1 MADMIRISCIEP
13 GKLVRDSC
21 AQPVPSPGQALV
33 RIRRVGICGTDY
45 HIVRGTQPYLSY
57 PRVMGH
63 ELAGEIVTHAQGS
76 RWQAGDPVCIMPYHS
91 CGACV
96 ACRKGKPNCCTNI
109 SVLGVHKD
117 GGLAEYLA
125 IDEAYLIAADGLS
138 LDQIAMVEF
147 LSIGRHA
154 VRRGQVTAGEKVL
167 VVGAGPIGM
176 AVAFFAAR
184 DGADV
189 TVLDSNTAR
198 VALCV
203 DRLGAQRGELLGG
216 DVRQRLAAHTDGDF
230 FDAVFDATGNAKA
243 IETGFSYVAH
253 GGRYVLVSIV
263 SADIAF
269 SDPEFHKREM
279 TLLGSR
285 NATHE
290 DFAAVID
297 MLRSGAFPLDAVV
310 SHTLPFADLPE
321 AFDRLMEPDAGV
333 IKALV
338 IL

>member
-1 MADMIRISCIEP
+1 MARIRCVEP
-13 GKLVRDSC
+13 GHLVLDACER
-21 AQPVPSPGQALV
+21 PVAAPGEALV

-57 PRVMGH
+57 PRVPGH
-63 ELAGEIVTHAQGS
+63 ELAGEIVAAGKGS
-76 RWQAGDPVCIMPYHS
+76 VWNAGDRVCIMPYHS
-91 CGACV
+91 CGTCI
-96 ACRKGKPNCCTNI
+96 ACRNGKPNCCTAI

-125 IDEAYLIAADGLS
+125 IDERYLIAAEGLS
-138 LDQIAMVEF
+138 LDEIAMVEF
-147 LSIGRHA
+147 LSIGCHA
-154 VRRGQVTAGEKVL
+154 VRRAALQAGERAL

-184 DGADV
+184 AGAQV
-189 TVLDSNTAR
+189 TVLDGNATR

-203 DRLGAQRGELLGG
+203 DALGVTNGEVLGSDSAERLSALTG
-216 DVRQRLAAHTDGDF
+216 GDF
-230 FDAVFDATGNAKA
+230 FDCVFDATGNAAA
-243 IETGFSYVAH
+243 IEAGFGYVAH

-263 SADIAF
+263 TADIRF

-285 NATHE
+285 NATHA
-290 DFAAVID
+290 DFADVIEV
-297 MLRSGAFPLDAVV
+297 LRGRAFPLDAVV
-310 SHTLPFADLPE
+310 SHTLPFADLPQ
-321 AFDRLMEPDAGV
+321 AIGHLMTPDAGV

-338 IL
+338 VL

>member
-1 MADMIRISCIEP
+1 MPSMARINCVEP
-13 GKLVRDSC
+13 GKLVLDTCERPEP
-21 AQPVPSPGQALV
+21 APGEALV

-57 PRVMGH
+57 PRVPGH
-63 ELAGEIVTHAQGS
+63 ELAGEIVAGGEGS
-76 RWQAGDPVCIMPYHS
+76 RWNAGDRVCIMPYHS
-91 CGACV
+91 CGECV
-96 ACRKGKPNCCTNI
+96 ACRQGKANCCTAI

-125 IDEAYLIAADGLS
+125 IDERYLIAAEGLS
-138 LDQIAMVEF
+138 LDEIAMVEF

-154 VRRGQVTAGEKVL
+154 ERRAGLRAGERVL

-184 DGADV
+184 AGAHV
-189 TVLDSNTAR
+189 TVLDGNAAR

-203 DRLGAQRGELLGG
+203 DRLGAAHGEVLGE
-216 DVRQRLAAHTDGDF
+216 DTAQRLSALTGGDF
-230 FDAVFDATGNAKA
+230 FDAVFDATGNARA
-243 IETGFSYVAH
+243 IEAGFAYVAH

-279 TLLGSR
+279 SLLGSR

-290 DFAAVID
+290 DFADVIEV
-297 MLRSGAFPLDAVV
+297 LRARAFPLDAVV
-310 SHTLPFADLPE
+310 SHTLPFADVPE
-321 AFDRLMEPDAGV
+321 AIGRLMEPGAGV

-338 IL
+338 VL

>member
-1 MADMIRISCIEP
+1 MPSMARINCVEP
-13 GKLVRDSC
+13 GKLVLDTCERPEP
-21 AQPVPSPGQALV
+21 APGEALV

-57 PRVMGH
+57 PRVPGH
-63 ELAGEIVTHAQGS
+63 ELAGEIVAAGDGS
-76 RWQAGDPVCIMPYHS
+76 RWNVGDRVCIMPYHS

-96 ACRKGKPNCCTNI
+96 ACRQGKANCCTAI

-125 IDEAYLIAADGLS
+125 IDERYLIAAEGLS
-138 LDQIAMVEF
+138 LDEIAMVEF

-154 VRRGQVTAGEKVL
+154 ERRAGLRAGERVL

-176 AVAFFAAR
+176 AVAFFAACA
-184 DGADV
+184 GAHV
-189 TVLDSNTAR
+189 TVLDGNAAR

-203 DRLGAQRGELLGG
+203 DRLGAAHGEVLGE
-216 DVRQRLAAHTDGDF
+216 DTAQRLSALTGGDF
-230 FDAVFDATGNAKA
+230 FDAVFDATGNARA
-243 IETGFSYVAH
+243 IEAGFAYVAH

-279 TLLGSR
+279 SLLGSR

-290 DFAAVID
+290 DFADVIEV
-297 MLRSGAFPLDAVV
+297 LRARAFPLDAVV
-310 SHTLPFADLPE
+310 SHTLPFAEVPE
-321 AFDRLMEPDAGV
+321 AIGRLMEPGAGV

-338 IL
+338 VL

>member
-1 MADMIRISCIEP
+1 M
-13 GKLVRDSC
+13 
-21 AQPVPSPGQALV
+21 PVPGPDEALV

-63 ELAGEIVTHAQGS
+63 ELAGEIAVAPEGS
-76 RWQAGDPVCIMPYHS
+76 HWRAGDQVCIMPYHS
-91 CGACV
+91 CGTCV

-125 IDEAYLIAADGLS
+125 VDKAYLIAANGLS

-154 VRRGQVTAGEKVL
+154 VRRGAVGAGDKVL

-176 AVAFFAAR
+176 AVAFFAGQ
-184 DGADV
+184 DGATV
-189 TVLDSNTAR
+189 TVLDGNAGR

-203 DRLGAQRGELLGG
+203 DKLGAAHGELLGD
-216 DVRQRLAAHTDGDF
+216 DVAQRLSALSDGEF
-230 FDAVFDATGNAKA
+230 FDVVFDATGNATA
-243 IETGFSYVAH
+243 IEVGFAYVAH

-263 SADIAF
+263 AADIRF

-279 TLLGSR
+279 SLLGSR
-285 NATHE
+285 NATHD

-297 MLRSGAFPLDAVV
+297 ILRSGQFPLDAVI
-310 SHTLPFADLPE
+310 SHTLPFAELPDAIE
-321 AFDRLMEPDAGV
+321 RLMNADAGV

-338 IL
+338 VL